1 MEYLFRKA
9 NNTEV
14 YDIMNI
20 IDFARQQ
27 MLSEGKHQWNVG
39 YPAHTHI
46 EADILNGVGYVM
58 LVEGKIVAYG
68 AVVFTGEPSYNV
80 IKGKWLSE
88 QPYVVLHR
96 IAVAKEARGKGI
108 GGLFMQEVERLALEK
123 GVHSF
128 KVDTNYDNERM
139 QRTFKKQGF
148 TYCGEIYYQQ
158 GTRMAYEKLLK

>member
-9 NNTEV
+9 TIAELD
-14 YDIMNI
+14 DIMVI

-27 MLSEGKHQWNVG
+27 MLSEGKHQWDAN
-39 YPAHTHI
+39 YPARTHI
-46 EADILNGVGYVM
+46 ENDIHAGVGYVM
-58 LVEGKIVAYG
+58 VVDDKVVAYG
-68 AVVFTGEPSYNV
+68 AVVFTGEPSYNS
-80 IKGKWLSE
+80 IKGHWLSE

-96 IAVAKEARGKGI
+96 IAVAKESRGMGI
-108 GGLFMQEVERLALEK
+108 GRLFMQEVEKMALEK

-148 TYCGEIYYQQ
+148 TYCGEIYYEG

>member
-9 NNTEV
+9 NHGEID
-14 YDIMNI
+14 DIMNI
-20 IDFARQQ
+20 INFAREQ
-27 MLSEGKHQWNVG
+27 MLSEGKHQWDAG
-39 YPAHTHI
+39 YPARTHI

-58 LVEGKIVAYG
+58 LVAGKIVAYG

-96 IAVAKEARGKGI
+96 IAVAKEARGKGF
-108 GGLFMQEVERLALEK
+108 GSLFMQEVERLALEK
-123 GVHSF
+123 GIHSF

-139 QRTFKKQGF
+139 QRTFKKLGF
-148 TYCGEIYYQQ
+148 TYCGEVYYQQ
-158 GTRMAYEKLLK
+158 GSRMAYEKLLK